1 MKITPL
7 ASWLKSSRR
16 TKPISGVILHSTAGA
31 SAASSVAW
39 LRRGEVMASY
49 HYIIERDGAIT
60 KCVPTVRQAWHAGK
74 SYGWEG
80 ANCNGYTVGIAF
92 ANRNDGVERVT
103 VAQET
108 AAELLIRE
116 LMRFEPSL
124 HYISTHRLVSPRR
137 KNDPRMWDFKKFA
150 DRFAG
155 ELVPWKPAS
164 ERWNG

>member
-7 ASWLKSSRR
+7 AAWLKSSRR
-16 TKPISGVILHSTAGA
+16 TKPITGVILHSTAGA

-39 LRRGEVMASY
+39 LRRGDVMASY

-60 KCVPTVRQAWHAGK
+60 KCVPTSRQAWHAGK

-103 VAQET
+103 AAQET
-108 AAELLIRE
+108 AAEILIRE
-116 LMRFEPSL
+116 LMKYERSL
-124 HYISTHRLVSPRR
+124 RYISTHRLVSPGR
-137 KNDPRMWDFKKFA
+137 KNDPRGWNFRGFFERFK
-150 DRFAG
+150 D
-155 ELVPWKPAS
+155 ELLPWRPS
-164 ERWNG
+164 GQEWNG

>member
-16 TKPISGVILHSTAGA
+16 TKAISGVILHSTAGA

-39 LRRGEVMASY
+39 LRRGDVMASY

-60 KCVPTVRQAWHAGK
+60 KCVPTARQAWHAGK

-92 ANRNDGVERVT
+92 AHRNDGVERVT
-103 VAQET
+103 AAQEN

-137 KNDPRMWDFKKFA
+137 KNDPRMWDFWHFA
-150 DRFAG
+150 SRFKG
-155 ELVPWKPAS
+155 ELMPWRPGS